1 VAVLCLLTLS
11 GCGFQ
16 AAMAKTHAGIKAMS
30 AEVEPPLAAHCL
42 AKARA
47 CHAAKDAECEP
58 LVACRKLKAGY
69 VVSTKTLHRA
79 LKEMAGVHRQLVK
92 EGVVTP

>member
-16 AAMAKTHAGIKAMS
+16 AALSKTHAGIKAMS
-30 AEVEPPLAAHCL
+30 AEVEPPLAADCL

-47 CHAAKDAECEP
+47 CFHAKDKTCEP
-58 LVACRKLKAGY
+58 LVACRKRKAVY
-69 VVSTKTLHRA
+69 VRISKSLHQL
-79 LKEMAGVHRQLVK
+79 LKEAAAFHRDLVK
-92 EGVVTP
+92 DGVIK